1 MSTHTI
7 SRRDFLKVAGITV
20 AASALTCSGLGYAA
34 TRAPETPE
42 LIYGKGNPMNNRILV
57 TYATRAGS
65 TDEVAA
71 AIGETIGARGF
82 SVDVK
87 PVKENPQ
94 VDGYQAVL
102 VGSAIRFGQW
112 LPEAVEFVKNNQQAL
127 NRVPVALF
135 TVHIMNLGDDEQS
148 RSNRMAYLS
157 AVRPRIKPVDEVF
170 FHGEIDPARLS
181 FLERLIGQIVKAPVG
196 DFRDWDKIRG
206 WANAVLTEAG

>member
-1 MSTHTI
+1 
-7 SRRDFLKVAGITV
+7 
-20 AASALTCSGLGYAA
+20 
-34 TRAPETPE
+34 
-42 LIYGKGNPMNNRILV
+42 MNNRILV

-65 TDEVAA
+65 TVEVAA
-71 AIGETIGARGF
+71 AIGETLGARGF

-148 RSNRMAYLS
+148 RGNRMAYLS
-157 AVRPRIKPVDEVF
+157 AVRPLIKPVDEVF
-170 FHGEIDPARLS
+170 FPGEIDPARLS
-181 FLERLIGQIVKAPVG
+181 FLERLIGQIVKSPVG